1 MATTT
6 LQTIVPK
13 DTQALS
19 RRLWLRG
26 AKRLGLLA
34 FEAEQ
39 IDERSASVE
48 DVVPTADPESAPTLF
63 GASLYRAGAGTSPLT
78 PPRPAKEAGKE
89 AAAGVERPTRGGLA
103 LPTASYW
110 AFGRQSF
117 EVPTR
122 LQALPQR
129 AKPFKLSVIFTRP
142 ILPPS
147 LRTAHGQAFLEFTK
161 WEIARVIT
169 EAVSKYEVTYLVE
182 TAEKA
187 ETWEHYDIVLR
198 SRKPELVNFL
208 TGASP
213 DEQIAL
219 AMESDAVLTDHHE
232 LGAAVWGHGRRSLVL
247 GGGWPS
253 PGNSP
258 AGANVLTEWS
268 LDRGALE
275 RLVSPLPK
283 GKPVTPVHLQ
293 ALQAT
298 VTEEF
303 AAGCRWFEA

>member
-1 MATTT
+1 MAT

-34 FEAEQ
+34 FDAEQ
-39 IDERSASVE
+39 INERAASADEVAPSADVE
-48 DVVPTADPESAPTLF
+48 CAPTLF
-63 GASLYRAGAGTSPLT
+63 GASLYRSGVGTSPLT
-78 PPRPAKEAGKE
+78 PPKSAKE
-89 AAAGVERPTRGGLA
+89 AAAIGVRRPTRGGVA

-117 EVPTR
+117 EVPAR

-161 WEIARVIT
+161 WEIARLIT
-169 EAVSKYEVTYLVE
+169 DAVAKHEVTYLVE
-182 TAEKA
+182 ASDKA
-187 ETWEHYDIVLR
+187 EVWEHYDIVLR

-219 AMESDAVLTDHHE
+219 AMDSDAVLTDHHE

-253 PGNSP
+253 PGHSP
-258 AGANVLTEWS
+258 SGADVLAEWS

-275 RLVSPLPK
+275 RLVSPPPK
-283 GKPVTPVHLQ
+283 GKPATPDHLQ
-293 ALQAT
+293 SLQAT

>member
-34 FEAEQ
+34 FDAEQ
-39 IDERSASVE
+39 IDERAASVDE
-48 DVVPTADPESAPTLF
+48 VVPAAGAECAPTLF
-63 GASLYRAGAGTSPLT
+63 GASLYRSGVGTSPLT
-78 PPRPAKEAGKE
+78 PPKSTKD
-89 AAAGVERPTRGGLA
+89 AAATAVDRPSRGGLA

-117 EVPTR
+117 EVPSR

-129 AKPFKLSVIFTRP
+129 AKNFRLSVIFTRP

-161 WEIARVIT
+161 WEIARLIT
-169 EAVSKYEVTYLVE
+169 EAIPKYEVTYLVE
-182 TAEKA
+182 SSDKA
-187 ETWEHYDIVLR
+187 ETWEHYDVVLR
-198 SRKPELVNFL
+198 SRKPELVSFL

-219 AMESDAVLTDHHE
+219 ATDSDAVLTDHHE

-253 PGNSP
+253 PGFAP
-258 AGANVLTEWS
+258 TGANVLTEWS

-275 RLVSPLPK
+275 RLVTPPPK
-283 GKPVTPVHLQ
+283 GKPATPHPLQ
-293 ALQAT
+293 ALQDT

-303 AAGCRWFEA
+303 AAGRRWFEA